1 MLNTITRG
9 LKKYRVLSQIYTKLR
24 VENKSKQPN
33 VFPDD
38 LFLVSYP
45 KSGNTWVRFF
55 FANLLK
61 QHSSEII
68 NFHNVHDHCPEW
80 ESHSEYIRKLSSPRI
95 LKSHQKFHPSLPRVI
110 YLVRDARDVYVS
122 YYHYLNLSRECS
134 FKEYLENYDFPYGRW
149 SEHVSS
155 WIVGKGKDQNN
166 FKVVRYEDLLAEP
179 LSVFSDVVQFA
190 NLDVQPSRI
199 QEAVQSSSFES
210 MQSLEKRYGR
220 KYSNAG
226 AEVTFVRKGASG
238 QWQQYFRE
246 AEWEIFKRKEG
257 LQWLEKLGYHVD

>member
-95 LKSHQKFHPSLPRVI
+95 LKSHQKFHPSLP
-110 YLVRDARDVYVS
+110 
-122 YYHYLNLSRECS
+122 
-134 FKEYLENYDFPYGRW
+134 
-149 SEHVSS
+149 
-155 WIVGKGKDQNN
+155 
-166 FKVVRYEDLLAEP
+166 
-179 LSVFSDVVQFA
+179 
-190 NLDVQPSRI
+190 SRI